1 MIRAHMATYP
11 KRRELLL
18 PALASILP
26 QVDRVFLVMNEYRAI
41 PEEISGLEKVEAVI
55 PETDL
60 KDVGKFMPTPA
71 PDDLVLFVDDDLV
84 YAPTYAEQLIL
95 AAERIGLDRSVFGY
109 HGSIY
114 QEVAKK
120 GANGRKV
127 FPFYKPLA
135 QTVCVDQLATNSM
148 LALGRNV
155 PPLSYM
161 MGSQKFVD
169 VRYARWLCEQGVKS
183 WCLAR
188 SHKIADE
195 LRVSSGRHET
205 IYKTFTRKSPDHVI
219 AEIVQFAGKG
229 LGIGKR
235 LGAENDVSLE

>member
-18 PALASILP
+18 PALESILP
-26 QVDRVFLVMNEYRAI
+26 QVDRLFLVMNEYPAI
-41 PEEISGLEKVEAVI
+41 PEEIAGLEKVEAVI

-60 KDVGKFMPTPA
+60 KDVGKFLPTPA
-71 PDDLVLFVDDDLV
+71 PEDLVLFVDDDLV

-95 AAERIGLDRSVFGY
+95 AAERIGLDQSVFGY

-114 QEVAKK
+114 PNVANLTLKD
-120 GANGRKV
+120 RHV
-127 FPFYKPLA
+127 FPFYKA
-135 QTVCVDQLATNSM
+135 RKEAVCVDQLGSGVM

-205 IYKTFTRKSPDHVI
+205 IFKTFTRNSPDHVI

-229 LGIGKR
+229 LDIGKR
-235 LGAENDVSLE
+235 LGADNDGSLE